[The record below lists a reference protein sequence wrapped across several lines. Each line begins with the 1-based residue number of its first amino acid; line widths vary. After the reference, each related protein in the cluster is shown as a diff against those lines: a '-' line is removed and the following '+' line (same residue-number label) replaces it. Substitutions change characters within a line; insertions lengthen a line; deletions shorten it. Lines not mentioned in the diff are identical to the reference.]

1 MLAGLILVKRSTMA
15 LDLFSLKSSLV
26 VGLFLFASL
35 TACKD
40 EVIPEEFP
48 PFQTDKKPLLVMLS
62 AVWSEYAGESGIP
75 FFYSAVADSFDF
87 DVVPLVA
94 HPSNI
99 GDPFYSLAA
108 SQFFG
113 LYRAETYPA
122 LGLNVTGFDYLTL
135 DWLPAVR
142 ASKFDT
148 TGGQPT
154 EATPAAVMSIIKRIE
169 GRDVKIKVRV
179 RIEKPMTNKQLNL
192 GVYVTEN
199 RVAAYQ
205 EGIGVTFDHMFVLRG
220 AATPGAWGVNVGNGS
235 FSVGQVLEYEGSFPI
250 NPFMNANNLIVNA
263 VLFDMQNN
271 EPQDVINAHYR

>member
-75 FFYSAVADSFDF
+75 FFYGAVTDSFDF
-87 DVVPLVA
+87 EVVPMVA
-94 HPSNI
+94 HSSTI
-99 GDPFYSLAA
+99 GDPFYALAA
-108 SQFFG
+108 SQFFN
-113 LYRAETYPA
+113 LYGAENYPE
-122 LGLNVTGFDYLTL
+122 LGLNATGFNYRTV

-148 TGGQPT
+148 TGGTPT
-154 EATPAAVMSIIKRIE
+154 EARPAAVMSIFKRIE

-179 RIEKPMTNKQLNL
+179 RIEKAMANKQLNL

-199 RVAAYQ
+199 KVAAYQ
-205 EGIGVTFDHMFVLRG
+205 EGIGSTFNHMYVLRG
-220 AATPGAWGVNVGNGS
+220 AATPGAWGVNLGNGS
-235 FSVGQVLEYEGSFPI
+235 FAVGQVLTYEGSFPI
-250 NPFMNANNLIVNA
+250 NPFMNANNVFVNA

-271 EPQDVINAHYR
+271 QPVDVVNAHSR